1 MKEDPKRQGL
11 LFASSQNSVYFSI
24 DDGKNWAL
32 LQNNMPHAP
41 ASWIDVQARFGD
53 LAVSTYGRGLWVMDD
68 ITPLRELTPEVLNSD
83 VHLFTVRPTYR
94 WKPEGGYGAGG
105 RGAGG
110 AQPPQYGADINY
122 FIKNGP
128 PMAEEGATG
137 GFGGGRGG
145 RGGGGQAGQ
154 AARGGEGGGGRQG
167 VTVTILDSEGKT
179 VRVLR
184 GTNNAGIN
192 RVWWDLRYEA
202 PHQPLLVTP
211 PPDAPWVE
219 TNTQGRRIRTWDLDF
234 SFNAPVAPPGKY
246 TVRLTVNGQTSE
258 QPLEVIKDPRSAGT
272 PEDIRAQVNFG
283 LQIRNSMETLAG
295 LIGRTEWIK
304 RQASENVALLGASPQ
319 QAQLVSAAKE
329 LEDKATKTE
338 APMFD
343 IYLTGA
349 REDQFRNP
357 DQLWEWLAT
366 LNREITEDSADFAP
380 TAQQTEVYKMLT
392 EKLQAVQAGFD
403 TLCKKDV
410 ADFNS
415 VMQQNKLAGIS
426 VPPASALTF
435 APAQRSIFGD
445 FPVGATLPES
455 PNN

>member
-1 MKEDPKRQGL
+1 MVRRWLRKER
-11 LFASSQNSVYFSI
+11 A
-24 DDGKNWAL
+24 
-32 LQNNMPHAP
+32 
-41 ASWIDVQARFGD
+41 
-53 LAVSTYGRGLWVMDD
+53 AVLVGAA
-68 ITPLRELTPEVLNSD
+68 
-83 VHLFTVRPTYR
+83 
-94 WKPEGGYGAGG
+94 GAGA
-105 RGAGG
+105 RRWR
-110 AQPPQYGADINY
+110 P
-122 FIKNGP
+122 
-128 PMAEEGATG
+128 
-137 GFGGGRGG
+137 GGRQRHGVVKVE
-145 RGGGGQAGQ
+145 A
-154 AARGGEGGGGRQG
+154 GRQG

-304 RQASENVALLGASPQ
+304 RQANENIAS
-319 QAQLVSAAKE
+319 ARIESAAGAACLCRDTE

-380 TAQQTEVYKMLT
+380 TEQQLEVYKMLT

-410 ADFNS
+410 AEFNS
-415 VMQQNKLAGIS
+415 VMQQNKLAGHFCTAGIRVDVCS
-426 VPPASALTF
+426 GAALNL
-435 APAQRSIFGD
+435 R
-445 FPVGATLPES
+445 
-455 PNN
+455 